1 MTRFNTLRRLRR
13 IAAFSLFCLGTSL
26 SVAAQ
31 TPDVN
36 NAATV
41 EAFVD
46 GVVKPTMAANHSPS
60 GVVALMKDGEMIFAK
75 GYGYQDVDKRIP
87 MDAENSLVRPGS
99 ISKLFT
105 WVAVMQLVEQG
116 KLDLDADVNSYL
128 SSFKVKETW
137 PGQPVTLR
145 HIMTH
150 TAGFE
155 AGGLGYLIMNDA
167 SRIIPLAE
175 ALEKYQPARINPPG
189 VHTGYSNWGSA
200 LAGLIVQNVSGM
212 DYNDYIETH
221 IFDVLGMKNATFRE
235 PLPEQ
240 YQPHMAKAYG
250 YAAGAYHEQNY
261 EIISNFAPAGSL
273 AATAYDMSLFARA
286 LLNGG
291 GFDGKRILKPE
302 TMQQILD
309 EGFSHDPR
317 VRGTGLG
324 FLKRRYGP
332 DDLENFGHDGGT
344 TIFLSHFGLSLKE
357 DMMLF
362 SSFSGPGA
370 SAVHKAF
377 VKAFYDEFF
386 PRDIPRLTPPADFA
400 DRAAKYAGI
409 YHSWRG
415 NFTLAESLTR
425 PLGGSPVAP
434 MPDGTLLI
442 AGKRYVE
449 VEKNLFREVDD
460 YGRVAFQEDADGN
473 ITGYVIDGTGVM
485 QFYKAPIYET
495 WSFIQTYVGLA
506 LLLFVGVMLKLAFRF
521 REYRTER
528 GLEKTAMRASVL
540 LALINLLFVI
550 FGYMGVSVGEQ
561 ALTYALPNT
570 LKIALVFPLLATL
583 AALYH
588 AYVAYR
594 VWRLGAFT
602 GVAARIRYSVIT
614 AAGLFMVW
622 FYAYWNLIG
631 FNYY

>member
-1 MTRFNTLRRLRR
+1 MTRFPAFATLCHAVAL
-13 IAAFSLFCLGTSL
+13 SLLCLGA
-26 SVAAQ
+26 SVSASPQA
-31 TPDVN
+31 PDVN
-36 NAATV
+36 NPAIV

-60 GVVALMKDGEMIFAK
+60 GVVALMKDGKMIFAK
-75 GYGYQDVDKRIP
+75 GYGYQDVNKRIP
-87 MDAENSLVRPGS
+87 MNAETSLVRPGS

-116 KLDLDADVNSYL
+116 QLDLDVDVNTYL
-128 SSFKVKETW
+128 KAFKVKDTW

-167 SRIIPLAE
+167 SRIMPLAE

-212 DYNDYIETH
+212 DFNDYVETH

-235 PLPEQ
+235 PLPSKYE
-240 YQPHMAKAYG
+240 PHMAKAYG
-250 YAAGAYHEQNY
+250 YGAGAYREQNY

-309 EGFSHDPR
+309 EGFTHDPR

-370 SAVHKAF
+370 SAAHKAF

-400 DRAAKYAGI
+400 ERASKYAGI

-415 NFTLAESLTR
+415 NFTMAESLTR
-425 PLGGSPVAP
+425 PLGGSPVVP

-442 AGKRYVE
+442 SGKRYVE

-485 QFYKAPIYET
+485 QFYKAPFYET
-495 WSFIQTYVGLA
+495 WGFIQTYVGLSV
-506 LLLFVGVMLKLAFRF
+506 LLFIGVMLKLAFRF
-521 REYRTER
+521 GEYRAAK
-528 GLEKTAMRASVL
+528 GPEKTAMRASVL
-540 LALINLLFVI
+540 LALMNLLFI
-550 FGYMGVSVGEQ
+550 AFGYMGVSVGEQ
-561 ALTYALPNT
+561 ALTYALPTT
-570 LKIALVFPLLATL
+570 LKVALVFPLLATF

-594 VWRLGAFT
+594 VWQQGAFT
-602 GVAARIRYSVIT
+602 NVVAHIRFCVVT

-631 FNYY
+631 FNYF